1 MSKNIQKNNKKNAK
15 KQENEEAQPTTTRD
29 ATMKYSLTK
38 Y

>member
-1 MSKNIQKNNKKNAK
+1 MSKNIHEKIRMPRTG
-15 KQENEEAQPTTTRD
+15 EEEEDKPTTRD